1 MNARRHAIVIARA
14 TRVTRAPA
22 RGFSLIIAMLMLA
35 VIGLASAAIMR
46 NATSGDQVANSNRLQ
61 TQANQYAQLAL
72 RFCESQLAL
81 ASSMRSVALLPAA
94 TPAAWTVQGNW
105 SGTHP
110 DVVHT
115 LVAAEIGSAVLPRVA
130 PQCVMEATAVPNVYT
145 LTARGFS
152 ADFKADPGTGATRNG
167 SIVWLQATIYAEAAG
182 GGAGAEAPAAVANA
196 ALTGALT
203 VRQRLWQQL
212 LTPPF

>member
-1 MNARRHAIVIARA
+1 MSPRRPSHALAAV
-14 TRVTRAPA
+14 RVPRPRA

-46 NATSGDQVANSNRLQ
+46 NATSGDQVANNNRLQ

-81 ASSMRSVALLPAA
+81 PAASRSVALQPVAP
-94 TPAAWTVQGNW
+94 TEVWTAQANW
-105 SGTHP
+105 SAKGKALA
-110 DVVHT
+110 HT
-115 LVAAEIGSAVLPRVA
+115 LVAAEIGSAVQPRVA
-130 PQCVMEATAVPNVYT
+130 PQCLMEATAVPNLYT
-145 LTARGFS
+145 VTARGFS
-152 ADFKADPGTGATRNG
+152 ADFKADPTTGATRNG
-167 SIVWLQATIYAEAAG
+167 AIVWLQATIYADSDAGAAG
-182 GGAGAEAPAAVANA
+182 TDAPAATNV
-196 ALTGALT
+196 ALTSALT

>member
-1 MNARRHAIVIARA
+1 MNARRHAIAIARA
-14 TRVTRAPA
+14 SRVARAPT

-110 DVVHT
+110 DVAHT

-182 GGAGAEAPAAVANA
+182 GAAGAEAPAAVANV
-196 ALTGALT
+196 ALTSALT

>member
-1 MNARRHAIVIARA
+1 VSRRHPSIATAR
-14 TRVTRAPA
+14 A

-35 VIGLASAAIMR
+35 VIGLVSAAIMR
-46 NATSGDQVANSNRLQ
+46 NATSGDQVANNNRLQ

-81 ASSMRSVALLPAA
+81 GSSSRSVALQPV
-94 TPAAWTVQGNW
+94 TSPEAWTEPRNW
-105 SGTHP
+105 TTT
-110 DVVHT
+110 DKALAHT

-130 PQCVMEATAVPNVYT
+130 PQCLMEATAVPNIYT
-145 LTARGFS
+145 VTARGFS

-167 SIVWLQATIYAEAAG
+167 SAIWLQATIYAEAESGSPDAAAAAA
-182 GGAGAEAPAAVANA
+182 AGAATPAT
-196 ALTGALT
+196 TGALT
-203 VRQRLWQQL
+203 VRQRVWQQL